1 MLRRTVYLV
10 DDDVEI
16 IANIATFLRD
26 KHFEVRH
33 FSRGEDFLTSLPLN
47 LPAVVVLDM
56 QMPESNGLEIQNALV
71 EQGVTS
77 PIFFLSGDS
86 KSQQIID
93 ALKNGAYEFLL
104 KPVKPNLLLDLLNK
118 AFAQQESQDV
128 LNKELM
134 QNQMRL
140 ELLNKNER
148 EIFNFFIQ
156 GFQNKDIAEKL
167 SLQADTIKKR
177 RAQIYLKLDVDD
189 LPELIKKY
197 GKLHDY

>member
-16 IANIATFLRD
+16 VANIATFLRD
-26 KHFEVRH
+26 NHFEVRH
-33 FSRGEDFLTSLPLN
+33 FSSGADFLATLPLN

-56 QMPESNGLEIQNALV
+56 QMPELNGLEIQNSLV

>member
-104 KPVKPNLLLDLLNK
+104 KPVKPSLLLDLLNK
-118 AFAQQESQDV
+118 AFTQQESQDA
-128 LNKELM
+128 LNKKLV
-134 QNQMRL
+134 QSQKCL

-148 EIFNFFIQ
+148 EVLNYFIQ
-156 GFQNKDIAEKL
+156 GFSNKNVAEKL
-167 SLQADTIKKR
+167 GLQADTIKKR
-177 RAQIYLKLDVDD
+177 RAQIYLKLKVDD
-189 LPELIKKY
+189 LSGLIKKY
-197 GKLHDY
+197 GKLHDF

>member
-1 MLRRTVYLV
+1 
-10 DDDVEI
+10 
-16 IANIATFLRD
+16 
-26 KHFEVRH
+26 
-33 FSRGEDFLTSLPLN
+33 LPLN

-104 KPVKPNLLLDLLNK
+104 KPVKPSLLLDLLNK
-118 AFAQQESQDV
+118 AFTQQESQDA
-128 LNKELM
+128 LNKKLV
-134 QNQMRL
+134 QSQKCL

-148 EIFNFFIQ
+148 EVLNYFIQ
-156 GFQNKDIAEKL
+156 GFSNKNVAEKL
-167 SLQADTIKKR
+167 GLQADTIKKR
-177 RAQIYLKLDVDD
+177 RAQIYLKLKVDD
-189 LPELIKKY
+189 LPGLIKKY
-197 GKLHDY
+197 GKLHDF

>member
-104 KPVKPNLLLDLLNK
+104 KPVKPSLLLDLLNK
-118 AFAQQESQDV
+118 AFTQQESQDA
-128 LNKELM
+128 LNKKLV
-134 QNQMRL
+134 QSQKCL

-148 EIFNFFIQ
+148 EVLNYFIQ
-156 GFQNKDIAEKL
+156 GFSNKNVAEKL
-167 SLQADTIKKR
+167 GLQADTIKKR
-177 RAQIYLKLDVDD
+177 RAQIYLKLKVDD
-189 LPELIKKY
+189 LPGLIKKY
-197 GKLHDY
+197 GKLHDF